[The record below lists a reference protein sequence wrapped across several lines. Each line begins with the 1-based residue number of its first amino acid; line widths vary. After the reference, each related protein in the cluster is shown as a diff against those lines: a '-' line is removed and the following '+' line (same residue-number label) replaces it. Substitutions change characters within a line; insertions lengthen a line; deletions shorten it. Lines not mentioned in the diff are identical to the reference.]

1 MTDLRTTPPRTT
13 TLPAQAGAVPPFAHV
28 IGITSLA
35 VGGFGIPA
43 MLYISGEEQIEPA
56 SKWVLR
62 AVAAATG
69 VVAYPLA
76 AHYLTRL
83 RG

>member
-1 MTDLRTTPPRTT
+1 
-13 TLPAQAGAVPPFAHV
+13 
-28 IGITSLA
+28 
-35 VGGFGIPA
+35 

>member
-1 MTDLRTTPPRTT
+1 MTDLRSTPPPSSSY
-13 TLPAQAGAVPPFAHV
+13 PAQRQTVPPFAHI

-43 MLYISGEEQIEPA
+43 MLYISGEEQIQPA